1 MEAFQ
6 HAILPSRM
14 AALGSFRMRWQ
25 SLTVEQKLAVGVL
38 GVAGVT
44 ALVFGLVQVRM
55 TLIRPF
61 TTDVQTLVELKKQSG
76 PTDAEL
82 AEQAKKLDT
91 DGDGVSDYDETN
103 VYQTSPYVRDSDS
116 DGDPDNIE
124 IAKGTDPRCAR
135 GKTCLSTTSGTEA
148 ASSTASAFVMP
159 PQPGFGEQGAG
170 TAQGIPPRDAKAIRA
185 YLQSTG
191 WSTTDLAQ
199 FTDAQ
204 ILEAYDQSSEPAD
217 PAGPQGDIGSSP

>member
-1 MEAFQ
+1 MLYFF
-6 HAILPSRM
+6 SRM

-44 ALVFGLVQVRM
+44 ALVFGLVQVRSS
-55 TLIRPF
+55 LIRPF

-76 PTDAEL
+76 PTEAEL
-82 AEQAKKLDT
+82 AEQAKTRDT
-91 DGDGVSDYDETN
+91 DGDGVSDFDETN

-116 DGDPDNIE
+116 DGEPDNIE

-135 GKTCLSTTSGTEA
+135 GKTCLSTSETAGV
-148 ASSTASAFVMP
+148 SSTAPVFAMP
-159 PQPGFGEQGAG
+159 PQVGVGVPDPTTGAMQGV
-170 TAQGIPPRDAKAIRA
+170 PPRDAKAIRA
-185 YLQSTG
+185 YLQSNG
-191 WSTTDLAQ
+191 WSAADLAQ

-204 ILEAYDQSSEPAD
+204 ILEAYDQSAEPAGASD
-217 PAGPQGDIGSSP
+217 PSADADLGL